1 MKELRTMMGWY
12 YGGMGW
18 GGWVAMAL
26 AMVAFWGLVVLA
38 VVAIFRGTRD
48 TWPMNRASH
57 RDAMEIL
64 DERYARGEIDH
75 EEYQARKAVLSGTR
89 R

>member
-18 GGWVAMAL
+18 GGWVAMTL